1 MNIPYYLTGLAFV
14 LVTAFFYGLLIGHL
28 GRALTASGWEIEKQ
42 KRTRRNT
49 ILALIGWTIVLI
61 LLAASGFTSRFD
73 LFPANAGPVLIIPLV
88 TIIVVTFSGKMKHL
102 LQFVPERTLINLQVF
117 RVVVE
122 VLLWLLFVQNL
133 LPIQM
138 TFEGRNF
145 DILVG
150 LTAPL
155 AAWLFEGKRWAL
167 IAWNILGLCLLINI
181 VTIALLS
188 MPTQFRAFDNEPANT
203 VVLNSPFILL
213 PGLLVPLAYG
223 LHFLSL
229 RQLALRK

>member
-1 MNIPYYLTGLAFV
+1 MTTTYYLTGLAFV

-28 GRALTASGWEIEKQ
+28 GRALAASGWEIEKQ
-42 KRTRRNT
+42 RRIRRNT
-49 ILALIGWTIVLI
+49 ILVLVGWTIFLI
-61 LLAASGFTSRFD
+61 LIAASGFTSRFD

-88 TIIVVTFSGKMKHL
+88 AILIVTFSGKMKHL
-102 LQFVPERTLINLQVF
+102 LQFVPETTLINLQVF
-117 RVVVE
+117 RVFVE

-133 LPIQM
+133 LPVQM

-150 LTAPL
+150 ITAPL
-155 AAWLFEGKRWAL
+155 AAWLFAGKKWAL
-167 IAWNILGLCLLINI
+167 IGWNILGLCLLINI

-188 MPTQFRAFDNEPANT
+188 MPTQFRVFDNEPANT
-203 VVLNSPFILL
+203 IVLNSPFILL
-213 PGLLVPLAYG
+213 PGMLVPLAYG

-229 RQLALRK
+229 RQVALRK

>member
-1 MNIPYYLTGLAFV
+1 MTTTYYLTGLAFV

-28 GRALTASGWEIEKQ
+28 GRALAASGWEIEKQ
-42 KRTRRNT
+42 RRIRRNT
-49 ILALIGWTIVLI
+49 ILVLVGWTIFLI
-61 LLAASGFTSRFD
+61 LIAASGFTSRFD

-88 TIIVVTFSGKMKHL
+88 TILIVTFSGKMKHL
-102 LQFVPERTLINLQVF
+102 LQFVPETTLINLQVF
-117 RVVVE
+117 RVFVE

-133 LPIQM
+133 LPVQM

-150 LTAPL
+150 ITAPL
-155 AAWLFEGKRWAL
+155 AAWLFAGKKWAL
-167 IAWNILGLCLLINI
+167 IGWNILGLCLLINI

-188 MPTQFRAFDNEPANT
+188 MPTQFRVFDNEPANT
-203 VVLNSPFILL
+203 IVLNSPFILL
-213 PGLLVPLAYG
+213 PGMLVPLAYG

-229 RQLALRK
+229 RQVALRK